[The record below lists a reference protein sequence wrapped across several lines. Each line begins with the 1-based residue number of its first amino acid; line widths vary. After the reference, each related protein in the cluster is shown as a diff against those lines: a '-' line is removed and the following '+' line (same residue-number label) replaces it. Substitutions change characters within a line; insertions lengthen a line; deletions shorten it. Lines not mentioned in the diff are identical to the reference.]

1 MINIKKELCIGCGA
15 CVKTCAMHLAPVM
28 MLRELKAGNVDKAKR
43 FGLMDC
49 IECGCCA
56 YVCPAHVK
64 IVQRVRL
71 GKGIVRMKMAEE
83 RAKAE
88 AAKAK
93 EGK

>member
-1 MINIKKELCIGCGA
+1 
-15 CVKTCAMHLAPVM
+15 M
-28 MLRELKAGNVDKAKR
+28 MSADIMNC
-43 FGLMDC
+43 M
-49 IECGCCA
+49 ECGCCA